1 MQLTD
6 RGEFAGHSK
15 ESHYSQALSA
25 QLIVACD
32 YYISKKMPEKELKE
46 LLLHYASRHGEKL
59 FSAKGF
65 NPTVTSRIG
74 KKRLNL
80 INIILEGFQYKF

>member
-1 MQLTD
+1 MQLMD
-6 RGEFAGHSK
+6 RGEFTEHSK
-15 ESHYSQALSA
+15 
-25 QLIVACD
+25 
-32 YYISKKMPEKELKE
+32 KELKD

-59 FSAKGF
+59 FSTKGF
-65 NPTVTSRIG
+65 NTTVTSRIG

>member
-1 MQLTD
+1 MNLLDILKNPTTV
-6 RGEFAGHSK
+6 K
-15 ESHYSQALSA
+15 LLSA
-25 QLIVACD
+25 QLILACD
-32 YYISKKMPEKELKE
+32 YYIAKKISEQELKE

-59 FSAKGF
+59 FSVKGF
-65 NPTVTSRIG
+65 NTTVTSRIG